1 MKSPFSLVYFSTGLC
16 ALLFSGCA
24 PMPPKQ
30 IGSEDRI
37 QFVRALIAA
46 TQSNHVVDAA
56 YMAEIL
62 NVKVTKRSEVYDWSK
77 NMMINSYRVSDRYGR
92 LSYSST
98 YSNLSN
104 KDIAIDHFWNLEP
117 ENDFCIT
124 REDIRVAGGKNK
136 FLEQKIMVSM
146 KSGDNDLT
154 FMFKDGSPCSYSITA
169 TNYAKKAVS

>member
-1 MKSPFSLVYFSTGLC
+1 MKSPFSLVCFLTGLC

-30 IGSEDRI
+30 IAAEDRI
-37 QFVRALIAA
+37 KFVRALIAA

-56 YMAEIL
+56 YMAETL
-62 NVKVTKRSEVYDWSK
+62 NINVTKRSEVYDWSK
-77 NMMINSYRVSDRYGR
+77 NMMNNNYRIYDRYGR
-92 LSYSST
+92 LSSSST

-117 ENDFCIT
+117 QNDFCIT
-124 REDIRVAGGKNK
+124 REDIREAGEKNQ

-146 KSGDNDLT
+146 KSGDNNLT
-154 FMFKDGSPCSYSITA
+154 FMFKDGSPCSYGISA
-169 TNYAKKAVS
+169 TNYAKKAAS